1 MRRAGHAGTARLLAL
16 LFVLLCFAPAAQ
28 AHVHRGEELSFL
40 SGFRHP
46 ISGLDHVVAMIA
58 VGLWGA
64 QLGAP
69 AIWVLPVAFPMVMAL
84 GGMLGLIG
92 VPLPGTEIGIALS
105 AVALGAAVATA
116 WRPPLALAA
125 VLVGVF
131 AIFHGYA
138 HGHELPP
145 GENGLLYS
153 LGFVMATGCLHAVG
167 IAIGLINRGG
177 RWGQRGLRAGGAAIA
192 ATGAFF
198 LWRALT

>member
-1 MRRAGHAGTARLLAL
+1 MKSVRHAGPARVLAVL
-16 LFVLLCFAPAAQ
+16 CMLLCFAPAAQ
-28 AHVHRGEELSFL
+28 AHVHKGEELSFL

-69 AIWVLPVAFPMVMAL
+69 AIWVLPVAFPIVMAF
-84 GGMLGLIG
+84 GGVLGLLG

-105 AVALGAAVATA
+105 ALALGAAVMLA

-125 VLVGVF
+125 VLVGFF

-145 GENGLLYS
+145 GENALLYS

-167 IAIGLINRGG
+167 IGIGLSNRSY
-177 RWGQRGLRAGGAAIA
+177 WGQRGLRAGGGAIA
-192 ATGAFF
+192 ATGLFF
-198 LWRALT
+198 LWKALA